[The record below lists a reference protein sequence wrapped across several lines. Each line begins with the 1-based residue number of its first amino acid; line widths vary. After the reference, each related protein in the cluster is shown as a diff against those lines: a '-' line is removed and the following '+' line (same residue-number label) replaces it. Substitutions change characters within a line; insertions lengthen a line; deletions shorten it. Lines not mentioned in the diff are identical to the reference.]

1 MFRNFRN
8 FENCTSEATSN
19 NENDHLRIQ
28 KIWISRCVFFLFH
41 VFANFFCLSSTWE
54 ILLVVGSREG
64 LGRGTEV
71 WNSAKAQKALGEIL
85 EKLYELSR
93 R

>member
-1 MFRNFRN
+1 MCF
-8 FENCTSEATSN
+8 S
-19 NENDHLRIQ
+19 H
-28 KIWISRCVFFLFH
+28 FH
-41 VFANFFCLSSTWE
+41 VFANLFCVSCTWE

-64 LGRGTEV
+64 LGRCREV
-71 WNSAKAQKALGEIL
+71 WNSAEAQKALGEIL

>member
-1 MFRNFRN
+1 MF
-8 FENCTSEATSN
+8 
-19 NENDHLRIQ
+19 
-28 KIWISRCVFFLFH
+28 
-41 VFANFFCLSSTWE
+41 FANLFCASSTWE

-64 LGRGTEV
+64 VGRCREV
-71 WNSAKAQKALGEIL
+71 WNSAEAQKALGEIL